1 MLIRMSITNE
11 HHSRAGVMLISIII
25 SDIVIININICIY
38 ICMCI
43 YIYIYI
49 HVYVYKLVIA
59 IITNRNHSDPEV
71 MHISNAHS
79 NH

>member
-1 MLIRMSITNE
+1 
-11 HHSRAGVMLISIII
+11 MLISIII
-25 SDIVIININICIY
+25 SDIVIININIC
-38 ICMCI
+38 
-43 YIYIYI
+43 IYI